1 MWEPFMHFFRW
12 LRPRKGKSAL
22 CTLLF
27 LFALCP
33 SAASA
38 QRADINYQDA
48 DGGFLIY
55 SVGVSRIGM
64 HFSFPYHR
72 IFDAT
77 GAEVGDWEG
86 RIRPRVGGMW
96 RLRVL
101 EPHFTN
107 QNDSGHVVIRRLPP
121 GRYRIENFGF
131 SGSNPS
137 GAAIRWSSSVPF
149 RIDFD
154 IVAGQATYIG
164 RFIRSP
170 SVSLSNT
177 SLYETMGA
185 AGYFVISNQ
194 FDEDSAIAR
203 RLDPNLPALAA
214 QVIDIDQFGSSI
226 LRSTYIP

>member
-1 MWEPFMHFFRW
+1 MHRFRQPL
-12 LRPRKGKSAL
+12 LRRGMSAL

-27 LFALCP
+27 LFAVCP
-33 SAASA
+33 STAHA
-38 QRADINYQDA
+38 QHADTGYQEA
-48 DGGFLIY
+48 DGGFLVY

-72 IFDAT
+72 LSDSA
-77 GAEVGDWEG
+77 GAQVEDWEG

-96 RLRVL
+96 RLRIL

-107 QNDSGHVVIRRLPP
+107 QTESGHVVIRRLPP
-121 GRYRIENFGF
+121 GRYRIENFSF
-131 SGSNPS
+131 SGSTPS
-137 GAAIRWSSSVPF
+137 GGAIRWSSSVPF

-154 IVAGQATYIG
+154 IMAGQATYIG

-170 SVSLSNT
+170 SVSLSNA
-177 SLYETMGA
+177 SLYDTMGA
-185 AGYFVISNQ
+185 AGYFVISNH

-203 RLDPNLPALAA
+203 RLDPGLPALGA